1 MNIALI
7 APRGAGKSK
16 LSRKLSKRTGRLNL
30 STDQL
35 VCYEAGGKTIK
46 EIVETEGWISF
57 RNREYEI
64 LKKLTSMNHIIID
77 CGGGI
82 LFDIDPI
89 TNEEIESERK
99 INLLKK
105 NTFIIYIFRDIEWL
119 LNNVSNDFQR
129 PYLSQENEYI
139 EILKRRLPSY
149 QKYADYILDMRNKEV
164 KEGVEEIIKI
174 PQIQNFFSNNAK

>member
-16 LSRKLSKRTGRLNL
+16 LSRKLSKKTGRLYL

-46 EIVETEGWISF
+46 EIVETEGWLSF

-82 LFDIDPI
+82 LFDIDPN

-99 INLLKK
+99 IELLKK
-105 NTFIIYIFRDIEWL
+105 HTFIIYVYRDIEWL
-119 LNNVSNDFQR
+119 LNKVSNDAQR
-129 PYLSQENEYI
+129 PDLNQQKEYI
-139 EILKRRLPSY
+139 EILNKRLPFY
-149 QKYADYILDMRNKEV
+149 KKYANYILDMRDKEI
-164 KEGVEEIIKI
+164 KDGVEEIVQIPKI
-174 PQIQNFFSNNAK
+174 QSFLY

>member
-16 LSRKLSKRTGRLNL
+16 LSRKLSKKTGRLYL

-35 VCYEAGGKTIK
+35 ICYEAGGKTIK
-46 EIVETEGWISF
+46 EIVETEGWLSF

-99 INLLKK
+99 ISLLKK
-105 NTFIIYIFRDIEWL
+105 HTFVIYVYRDIEWL
-119 LNNVSNDFQR
+119 LQKVSNDSQR
-129 PYLSQENEYI
+129 PSLNEQKDYI
-139 EILKRRLPSY
+139 EILNKRLPSY
-149 QKYADYILDMRNKEV
+149 RKYADYILDMRNKEI
-164 KEGVEEIIKI
+164 KEGVDEIIQI
-174 PQIQNFFSNNAK
+174 PQLKSFLY